1 LPSGTPGVLF
11 VAGVVCYNQGRKED
25 AMTLTLPETTLLKQL
40 LKLPRLP
47 AVAQRLDTL
56 VADEA
61 TRRAHFIET
70 VLETE
75 KAEFIN
81 GEKIVQSPAKL
92 KHTATVGKLLHLI
105 STYVMVHGLGW
116 VGFEKVMVSLTRNDY
131 EPDICFFDAAT
142 ADGFHPDQ
150 MRFPAPDFVV
160 EVLSASTAAN
170 DRGVKFD
177 DYAAHGVA
185 EYWIIDPDAETVE
198 QYRLAGERYELA
210 IKAQTGELRSV
221 AVPGFVIPVRAIFED
236 ALNQATLRGSC

>member
-1 LPSGTPGVLF
+1 
-11 VAGVVCYNQGRKED
+11 
-25 AMTLTLPETTLLKQL
+25 MTAITTLHTETALLEQL
-40 LKLPRLP
+40 LQSPRLP

-61 TRRAHFIET
+61 VRRAHFIET
-70 VLETE
+70 VLECE

-81 GEKIVQSPAKL
+81 GEKIVHSPVKYRHNVVAKR
-92 KHTATVGKLLHLI
+92 LLVLLDAYI
-105 STYVMVHGLGW
+105 TRRGLGY
-116 VGFEKVMVSLTRNDY
+116 VGYEKLMVSLTRNDY
-131 EPDICFFDAAT
+131 EPDICYFNAAT

-177 DYAAHGVA
+177 DYAAHSVA
-185 EYWIIDPDAETVE
+185 EYWIIDPDTETVE

-210 IKAQTGELRSV
+210 IKAQTGELRSF

-236 ALNQATLRGSC
+236 ALNQATLRELLQG